1 MRPNIEKKAKQV
13 QELVNLIKQYKVV
26 GIVDIKSMPAAPFK
40 EIKKKVPGVIKVMK
54 KVVIERALKEAGIE
68 GLDLGEMPAILL
80 SNEDAFKLAILFKEN
95 QIPVYAKAGQ
105 IAPEDIVV
113 KAGPTP
119 FPPGPMVSEFNKLGI
134 KVRPQAG
141 KLHILQDK
149 VLVKAGEEINEAVAS
164 MLMKLDIKPMKVG
177 LKFVSAFEDGKVYTK
192 ELDFSVEEILT
203 SIETAYADAYKLSIG
218 LPWVTKDNVDLI
230 IQNAY
235 IDAKKLALGAEI
247 EVPELLP
254 ELMAKATAQANAL
267 SEVI

>member
-13 QELVNLIKQYKVV
+13 EELVNLIKQNKVV
-26 GIVDIKSMPAAPFK
+26 GIVDIKAMPAAPFK
-40 EIKKKVPGVIKVMK
+40 EIKKKVPGTIKVMR
-54 KVVIERALKEAGIE
+54 KVVIERALKETGIE
-68 GLDLGEMPAILL
+68 GIDLGEMPAVIL
-80 SNEDAFKLAILFKEN
+80 SNDDAFKLAKIFKEN

-105 IAPEDIVV
+105 IAPEDIII

-149 VLVKAGEEINEAVAS
+149 VIVKAGDEISDAVAS

-177 LKFVSAFEDGKVYTK
+177 LKFISAYEDGKVYTK
-192 ELDFSVEEILT
+192 ALDFNVEEILT

-218 LPWVTKDNVDLI
+218 LPWITSDNIDLI

-235 IDAKKLALGAEI
+235 MDAKKLALGAEI

-254 ELMAKATAQANAL
+254 ELMAKAMAQANAL